1 MFFAQMQSP
10 LHTFQLNLPGSTLRN
25 VSDSFRMVNHD
36 SAPSP
41 SLPAHCFQ
49 CKCSP
54 FVSVDQMSQRLLC
67 WSASLL
73 IRSEQREQSLERAL
87 PVLSLYL
94 HRLWVHT
101 SMENP
106 PYQTF
111 CTSSRNIFIVE
122 HNQSLQTVSLFMH
135 QKMDT
140 IYTFML
146 NC

>member
-1 MFFAQMQSP
+1 
-10 LHTFQLNLPGSTLRN
+10 
-25 VSDSFRMVNHD
+25 MVNHD
-36 SAPSP
+36 SSP
-41 SLPAHCFQ
+41 SSRLPAHCFQ

-73 IRSEQREQSLERAL
+73 IRSEQRVQSFERAL
-87 PVLSLYL
+87 PALSLYL

-111 CTSSRNIFIVE
+111 FARSRNIFIVE
-122 HNQSLQTVSLFMH
+122 HSYVAQPITANLFYSSH
-135 QKMDT
+135 VHSILYQKMDT
-140 IYTFML
+140 IYMSCFTLKQAVKLTFFHCHSIKRL
-146 NC
+146 